1 MHMDITLT
9 NSKVLELGIIIPFPS
24 FSILERYDG
33 EGDLDKVLMDM
44 LS

>member
-9 NSKVLELGIIIPFPS
+9 NSKVLELGIIPFSS